1 MIGLDT
7 NVLVRYI
14 TQDDPA
20 QAAKA
25 AALLESLTAAEPGFI
40 SLVVTAELAW
50 VLERTYRLGRGPLA
64 AVVERLL
71 QTETLRVQNDT
82 EVFAAM
88 LEMRHGHAD
97 FADALIAAL
106 ARSAGCRHTATFDRR
121 ALRLAGVA
129 RHLSLGRSRWSLVG
143 GLRRAAAGA
152 RSARG
157 ASKLPRFAPV

>member
-40 SLVVTAELAW
+40 SLIVTAELAW
-50 VLERTYRLGRGPLA
+50 VLERNYRLGRGPLA

-88 LEMRHGHAD
+88 LELRHGHAD

-106 ARSAGCRHTATFDRR
+106 ARSAGCRHTATFVCAGLKPYRGGKGDASVLAR
-121 ALRLAGVA
+121 AWGIAGRLSVPAVPTA
-129 RHLSLGRSRWSLVG
+129 TT
-143 GLRRAAAGA
+143 
-152 RSARG
+152 
-157 ASKLPRFAPV
+157 PIM

>member
-88 LEMRHGHAD
+88 LELRHGHAD

-121 ALRLAGVA
+121 ALRLAGSA
-129 RHLSLGRSRWSLVG
+129 GGSLEMPRAERTSPGRHRSPPSSDQRERPSGKW
-143 GLRRAAAGA
+143 RAT
-152 RSARG
+152 
-157 ASKLPRFAPV
+157 PV